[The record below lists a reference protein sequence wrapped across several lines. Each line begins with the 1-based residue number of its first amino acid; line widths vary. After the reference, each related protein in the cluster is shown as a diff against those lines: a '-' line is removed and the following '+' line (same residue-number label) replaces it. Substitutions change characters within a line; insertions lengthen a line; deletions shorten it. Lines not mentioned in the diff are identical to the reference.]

1 MLIQA
6 GRKSHVIVVVTSS
19 TEQGQG
25 PNRHDKQLCSLDRLC
40 NVQWIINI
48 LISVPPSE
56 LATFLESEFLE
67 SAAYKKPRQD
77 RSNPRKMLKDLVHNA
92 RILGSSSAFEPAW
105 LVRIPHNS

>member
-1 MLIQA
+1 MTNNSVPWIDSA
-6 GRKSHVIVVVTSS
+6 T
-19 TEQGQG
+19 
-25 PNRHDKQLCSLDRLC
+25 CSE
-40 NVQWIINI
+40 WIINI

-56 LATFLESEFLE
+56 LATFLE